1 METEDAV
8 TSTNPVLETALDTD
22 EPQNTS
28 PLPANPADS
37 GPVREESPQPTAPAA
52 DVQLQL
58 SDQSLLVHETPSGAV
73 RSAEIEQSVQADVSE
88 ILVPSSS
95 VALIHSQHSE
105 SGTEAPLAGV
115 QLFQP
120 ANPTTQAEQLA
131 EGEAVETAQ
140 VSSSAAPVITNVD
153 STVAE
158 QLLPDKDA
166 PAASGQQEGDT
177 IPIAHATF
185 VVPTE
190 NWKHLQM
197 VPLATTAAEIKHSL
211 CSNWNIAES
220 ALSVKYHK
228 QELQDAQSLASC
240 GIQDG
245 EHVDIELVIHYQ
257 MLSTPHPKQKSVPA
271 KTAKLPSKFEV
282 HVLEGPAAEVKTVT
296 VLIDVTQKQPKA
308 YSGGYKD
315 KRNGTLYHNADCQTD
330 NQLVAGPRAQRA
342 ERQCQTVE
350 VKQRSA
356 QTCREAHVQMARPDL
371 LLNTAQDKILA
382 ARPYVSASE
391 VWAVKEKSAATI
403 QRFTRGWLARKRVS
417 FMLREARQGSAAA
430 SRAAAQT
437 AEHEA
442 AYKRREAERRLQ
454 PRSPADFA
462 LLHSELEAWRL
473 AETARIKSA
482 GLSPEDCHQ
491 ALAHLLH
498 QGTKLLQSI
507 DRMQGEA
514 DVVRREQKVAQALS
528 QMAHPK
534 SWPLSNG
541 GLLQVHTPATTK
553 AGELRGL
560 YRGLQLQGLPAA
572 ERLDVLLHVKF
583 CAKEFACSLTPELLQ
598 LINREAD
605 LINRGRKPSS
615 MEGLRKRISTLFL
628 QLIENPMFNPEA
640 ANFFNLGAKTCS
652 TESYMFTG
660 LTASDSAMLA
670 AKSLLV

>member
-240 GIQDG
+240 GIQANLLLLPLDHVQLQTLAHFVFMLATCSSQKGCSSSCFSLGLVQDG

-271 KTAKLPSKFEV
+271 KTAKLPSVSCPHPHCFCYTVIGTEV
-282 HVLEGPAAEVKTVT
+282 
-296 VLIDVTQKQPKA
+296 
-308 YSGGYKD
+308 
-315 KRNGTLYHNADCQTD
+315 
-330 NQLVAGPRAQRA
+330 
-342 ERQCQTVE
+342 
-350 VKQRSA
+350 
-356 QTCREAHVQMARPDL
+356 
-371 LLNTAQDKILA
+371 
-382 ARPYVSASE
+382 
-391 VWAVKEKSAATI
+391 
-403 QRFTRGWLARKRVS
+403 
-417 FMLREARQGSAAA
+417 
-430 SRAAAQT
+430 
-437 AEHEA
+437 
-442 AYKRREAERRLQ
+442 
-454 PRSPADFA
+454 
-462 LLHSELEAWRL
+462 
-473 AETARIKSA
+473 
-482 GLSPEDCHQ
+482 
-491 ALAHLLH
+491 
-498 QGTKLLQSI
+498 
-507 DRMQGEA
+507 
-514 DVVRREQKVAQALS
+514 
-528 QMAHPK
+528 
-534 SWPLSNG
+534 
-541 GLLQVHTPATTK
+541 
-553 AGELRGL
+553 
-560 YRGLQLQGLPAA
+560 
-572 ERLDVLLHVKF
+572 
-583 CAKEFACSLTPELLQ
+583 
-598 LINREAD
+598 
-605 LINRGRKPSS
+605 
-615 MEGLRKRISTLFL
+615 
-628 QLIENPMFNPEA
+628 
-640 ANFFNLGAKTCS
+640 
-652 TESYMFTG
+652 
-660 LTASDSAMLA
+660 
-670 AKSLLV
+670 